1 MHKKEKHVPQVRR
14 KSNDEGDFHN
24 PRQKHNLLVD
34 LVQREIVTI
43 ECSQKEFQLELARR
57 AEGVHSA
64 HEVVKNLRWVRS
76 DAELEVT

>member
-1 MHKKEKHVPQVRR
+1 MEWAAKLRGGGTHILPFSDIRYACH
-14 KSNDEGDFHN
+14 
-24 PRQKHNLLVD
+24 L
-34 LVQREIVTI
+34 RERYKI
-43 ECSQKEFQLELARR
+43 ECSQKEFRLELARR